1 MPRKDRF
8 TALRRQ
14 AYDVL
19 EHDQLASPWAVVVA
33 RAIVVLI
40 IVNLVTMS
48 LASVP
53 EIEASYGTLFSV
65 IEWISLLV
73 FTVEYILRVWTAI
86 EHVPYRHFTPLRR
99 RMKYAASG
107 MGIIDLLAV
116 LPFWLEPLYPA
127 GVRALVVFGILRF
140 FKMVRYSPAMRSLL
154 TALYNERR
162 SLLGSLV
169 ILLGATLLFASLMH
183 LIEHNAQPDKFGTIP
198 DAIWWAIVT
207 LCTVGYGDVVPV
219 TAAGKVVAGL
229 AIILGLMMIA
239 LPVAVIASAFAEE
252 VKRRDFIVTWG
263 MVARVPLFADL
274 GASDIADILRL
285 LRAQVCEAGRIIV
298 RRGEPAT
305 CMYFIA
311 AGEVEVE
318 LPRERV
324 KLGVGQFFGE
334 IALLRRSNRS
344 ATVMSVTR
352 TNLLALDAHDF
363 HSLMER
369 EPRIAAHINEV
380 ARSRVG
386 TERITPKGDIIA
398 DELAAGEI
406 DKDLPEAD

>member
-1 MPRKDRF
+1 MPRKELNV
-8 TALRRQ
+8 LRRQ
-14 AYDVL
+14 VYDIL
-19 EHDQLASPWAVVVA
+19 EHDQLASPWATVVA

-40 IVNLVTMS
+40 IVNLVAMC

-53 EIEASYGTLFSV
+53 ELEASYGLAFDL
-65 IEWISLLV
+65 IERISLAA
-73 FTVEYILRVWTAI
+73 FTVEYLLRIWIAV
-86 EHVPYRHFTPLRR
+86 EHAPHRHLSPFRR
-99 RMKYAASG
+99 RMKYVASG
-107 MGIIDLLAV
+107 MGLIDLLAV

-127 GVRALVVFGILRF
+127 GVRTLVVFGILRF
-140 FKMVRYSPAMRSLL
+140 FKLARYSAAMRSLL

-169 ILLGATLLFASLMH
+169 ILLGATLTFASVMH
-183 LIEHNAQPDKFGTIP
+183 LIERNAQPDKFGTIP

-207 LCTVGYGDVVPV
+207 LCTVGYGDVVPI
-219 TAAGKVVAGL
+219 TAAGKFVAGL

-239 LPVAVIASAFAEE
+239 LPVAVIASAFADE

-263 MVARVPLFADL
+263 MVARVPLFAEL

-285 LRAQVCEAGRIIV
+285 LRAQVCEAGRVIV

-318 LPRERV
+318 LPKERV

-344 ATVMSVTR
+344 ATVIAVSR

-369 EPRIAAHINEV
+369 EPRIASHINEV

-386 TERITPKGDIIA
+386 TVTPRGDLA
-398 DELAAGEI
+398 TDELAAGEI

>member
-1 MPRKDRF
+1 MPRKELNV
-8 TALRRQ
+8 LRRQ
-14 AYDVL
+14 VYDIL
-19 EHDQLASPWAVVVA
+19 EHDQLASPWAKVVA
-33 RAIVVLI
+33 RAVVVLI
-40 IVNLVTMS
+40 IVNLVAMC

-53 EIEASYGTLFSV
+53 ELEANYWLAFDLIERV
-65 IEWISLLV
+65 SLAV
-73 FTVEYILRVWTAI
+73 FTVEYVLRIWIAV
-86 EHVPYRHFTPLRR
+86 EHAPHRHLSPFRQ
-99 RMKYAASG
+99 RMKYVASG

-127 GVRALVVFGILRF
+127 GMRTLVVFGILRF
-140 FKMVRYSPAMRSLL
+140 FKLTRYSAAMRSLL

-169 ILLGATLLFASLMH
+169 ILLGAALTFASLMY
-183 LIEHNAQPDKFGTIP
+183 LLERNAQPDKFGTIP

-207 LCTVGYGDVVPV
+207 LCTVGYGDVVPI
-219 TAAGKVVAGL
+219 TPAGKFVAGL

-263 MVARVPLFADL
+263 MVARVPLFAEL

-318 LPRERV
+318 LPKERV

-344 ATVMSVTR
+344 ATVMAVSR

-369 EPRIAAHINEV
+369 EPRIADHINEV
-380 ARSRVG
+380 ARSRIGAV
-386 TERITPKGDIIA
+386 TPRGDLAA